1 MGVTVTV
8 SSGDDGANSKDDNQC
23 LCAGEGSTVGY
34 TPSFPATSPWVTAV
48 GATMGPESGSAEITC
63 QSDLGGVITT
73 GGGFSNYYS
82 VPSWQREAITQYF
95 ASVTT
100 QPVAGYG
107 TGRGYPDIA
116 LIGVNYQIVVNGKTG
131 GVYGTSCSAPVMA
144 ALVSLVNAA
153 RLEKNLSSI
162 GFINPTLYSVGIN
175 NTQGLGNQYN
185 ASFNDIVSGDNLC
198 CSQNDNGNAPCCSTG
213 FYTASGWDPVT
224 GWGSIFYPDFSAIFS
239 VATPYTPTDDD
250 DDSSSSGLSAGAI
263 AGIVIGVIVG
273 VAFVSMIAYWF
284 YTMISYSP
292 PPSQPTPAVVVGT
305 PIQSTYTTSNV
316 MQPSITQPIYIQDNR
331 L

>member
-1 MGVTVTV
+1 
-8 SSGDDGANSKDDNQC
+8 
-23 LCAGEGSTVGY
+23 
-34 TPSFPATSPWVTAV
+34 
-48 GATMGPESGSAEITC
+48 MGPESGSTEVAC
-63 QSDLGGVITT
+63 QSNNGGVITS

-82 VPSWQREAITQYF
+82 APSWQRQAISQYF
-95 ASVTT
+95 ASVST
-100 QPVAGYG
+100 QPVAGYDAN
-107 TGRGYPDIA
+107 GRGYPDIA
-116 LIGVNYQIVVNGKTG
+116 LIGVNYQIVLNGITG
-131 GVYGTSCSAPVMA
+131 GVYGTSCSSPVMA

-175 NTQGLGNQYN
+175 NTLGLGNQYN
-185 ASFNDIVSGDNLC
+185 ASFNDIVSGDNKC
-198 CSQNDNGNAPCCSTG
+198 CSQNSNGNAPCCPTG
-213 FYTASGWDPVT
+213 FLTAPGWDPVT
-224 GWGSIFYPDFSAIFS
+224 GWGSIFYPDFSAIFL

-263 AGIVIGVIVG
+263 AGIVIGVIIG

-292 PPSQPTPAVVVGT
+292 PPNQPTPAVVIGT
-305 PIQSTYTTSNV
+305 PLQPTYATSGV
-316 MQPSITQPIYIQDNR
+316 MQPSITQPVYIQNNR